1 MKDKENIIKLELMLL
16 FIIQLY
22 VLFDGD
28 IKKSFVLILSL
39 TMIMIIFQIM
49 SVQNPQE
56 EINVDIQ
63 IEKDIDLIEKVKT
76 GKVAIECENKE
87 QSEIFLT
94 ICSNEDT
101 DVITFKEFMKEYNK
115 NRIVTTESIKT
126 LGTMKE
132 IKKEE

>member
-28 IKKSFVLILSL
+28 LTKSFVLILSL